1 MTTLRWFSFV
11 LALAV
16 LAAGMPGRAQEPA
29 PAPPADPPAVPEAE
43 AEPAEAAEAA
53 EAAVPAADYDAIQA
67 TIDRMRARLEGM
79 GQAAAERD
87 RALNFLEEQID
98 RAAGRIAG
106 GDETQEALRQR
117 TVTLNEELETLAD
130 EREQLTET
138 VDQRAALIANLEQQ
152 VSRLTEML
160 AGERVLV
167 GQLEGD
173 LGARDATLA
182 EVTEQREALEAELE
196 AVRAARQA
204 LDEELAALRQ
214 AQAAAL
220 AQRETKIA
228 ELEATVGQNE
238 TALGVKDTR
247 ISALSRQLTEL
258 NRQLGAVESLL
269 DSSETRIVEQQGT
282 IASLGARLE
291 QALLDRVEELSQYRS
306 EFFGRLR
313 EVLGDRPEVRIVG
326 DRFVFQSEL
335 LFASGSAWLGRDGT
349 EQLEALAQT
358 LREVAATIPPEIDWI
373 LRVDGHTDRVPVGAN
388 SAFRSNWELSTARAI
403 SVVEFLVRQGIP
415 PDRLAA
421 TGFGEFQPLDRRDDE
436 IAYRRNR
443 RIEFKLTEG

>member
-1 MTTLRWFSFV
+1 MTAQRS
-11 LALAV
+11 LAIVMALGV
-16 LAAGMPGRAQEPA
+16 LAAGPAGRAQEPA
-29 PAPPADPPAVPEAE
+29 APTPREPAPAA
-43 AEPAEAAEAA
+43 PAEAI
-53 EAAVPAADYDAIQA
+53 PAADYDSIQA

-87 RALNFLEEQID
+87 KALEFLEEQIA

-117 TVTLNEELETLAD
+117 TATLNEELESLAD
-130 EREQLTET
+130 ERTKLNEA
-138 VDQRAALIANLEQQ
+138 VDQRAALITNLEEQ
-152 VSRLTEML
+152 VARLTEML

-167 GQLEGD
+167 GKLEGD
-173 LGARDATLA
+173 LESRDSALT
-182 EVTEQREALEAELE
+182 EVAGQKDALEAELE
-196 AVRAARQA
+196 AARKARAAY
-204 LDEELAALRQ
+204 EERLATLQREHK
-214 AQAAAL
+214 AAL
-220 AQRETKIA
+220 AERETAIA
-228 ELEATVGQNE
+228 TLETTVDTKD
-238 TALGVKDTR
+238 TALEVADNR
-247 ISALSRQLTEL
+247 ITALSRQLTEL
-258 NRQLGAVESLL
+258 NRQLGVVESLL
-269 DSSETRIVEQQGT
+269 DTSESRIQEQQGT

-291 QALLDRVEELSQYRS
+291 QALIDRVEELSQYRS

-313 EVLGDRPEVRIVG
+313 KVLGDRPEVRIVG

-335 LFASGSAWLGRDGT
+335 LFASGSAWLGKDGT
-349 EQLEALAQT
+349 EQLVALAET

-373 LRVDGHTDRVPVGAN
+373 LRVDGHTDKVPVGAN

-403 SVVEFLVRQGIP
+403 SVVEFLIRQGIP
-415 PDRLAA
+415 PERLAA

>member
-1 MTTLRWFSFV
+1 MTAFRWMVIFGV
-11 LALAV
+11 LVV
-16 LAAGMPGRAQEPA
+16 LAAGAVGRAQEQ
-29 PAPPADPPAVPEAE
+29 APPAGTTVVVPPAAP
-43 AEPAEAAEAA
+43 AAE
-53 EAAVPAADYDAIQA
+53 EALPAPDYDAIQA

-87 RALNFLEEQID
+87 KALEFLEEQID

-117 TVTLNEELETLAD
+117 TATLNNELENLAD
-130 EREQLTET
+130 ERAKLSEA
-138 VDQRAALIANLEQQ
+138 VDERAALIANLEQQ
-152 VSRLTEML
+152 VARLTEML
-160 AGERVLV
+160 AGERVLT
-167 GQLEGD
+167 GKLEGD
-173 LGARDATLA
+173 LEGRNKALA
-182 EVTEQREALEAELE
+182 ESTVQKETLEAELE
-196 AVRAARQA
+196 SARTA
-204 LDEELAALRQ
+204 RLELEGRLAALQRE
-214 AQAAAL
+214 QAAAL
-220 AQRETKIA
+220 AERETKITA
-228 ELEATVGQNE
+228 LETTVGRNE
-238 TALGVKDTR
+238 MALGVADNR

-269 DSSETRIVEQQGT
+269 DTSENRIQEQQGT

-313 EVLGDRPEVRIVG
+313 QVLGDRPEVRIVG

-349 EQLEALAQT
+349 EQLVALANT

-373 LRVDGHTDRVPVGAN
+373 LRVDGHTDKVPVGAN
-388 SAFRSNWELSTARAI
+388 SAFKSNWELSTARAI
-403 SVVEFLVRQGIP
+403 SVVEFLIRQGIP
-415 PDRLAA
+415 PERLAA
-421 TGFGEFQPLDRRDDE
+421 TGFGEYQPLDRRDDE

>member
-1 MTTLRWFSFV
+1 MTAFRWMVIFGV
-11 LALAV
+11 LVV
-16 LAAGMPGRAQEPA
+16 LAAGAVGRAQEQ
-29 PAPPADPPAVPEAE
+29 APPAGTTVVVPPAAP
-43 AEPAEAAEAA
+43 AAE
-53 EAAVPAADYDAIQA
+53 EALPAPDYDAIQA

-87 RALNFLEEQID
+87 KALEFLEEQID

-117 TVTLNEELETLAD
+117 TATLNNELENLAD
-130 EREQLTET
+130 ERAKLSEA
-138 VDQRAALIANLEQQ
+138 VDERAALIANLEQQ
-152 VSRLTEML
+152 VARLTEML
-160 AGERVLV
+160 AGERVLT
-167 GQLEGD
+167 GKLEGD
-173 LGARDATLA
+173 LEGRNKALA
-182 EVTEQREALEAELE
+182 ESTVQKETLEGELE
-196 AVRAARQA
+196 AARTA
-204 LDEELAALRQ
+204 RLELEGRLAALQRE
-214 AQAAAL
+214 QAAAL
-220 AQRETKIA
+220 AERETKITA
-228 ELEATVGQNE
+228 LETTVGRNE
-238 TALGVKDTR
+238 MALGVADNR

-269 DSSETRIVEQQGT
+269 DTSENRIQEQQGT

-313 EVLGDRPEVRIVG
+313 QVLGDRPEVRIVG

-349 EQLEALAQT
+349 EQLVALANT

-373 LRVDGHTDRVPVGAN
+373 LRVDGHTDKVPVGAN
-388 SAFRSNWELSTARAI
+388 SAFKSNWELSTARAI
-403 SVVEFLVRQGIP
+403 SVVEFLIRQGIP
-415 PDRLAA
+415 PERLAA
-421 TGFGEFQPLDRRDDE
+421 TGFGEYQPLDRRDDE

>member
-1 MTTLRWFSFV
+1 LRVAAFRYFSFF
-11 LALAV
+11 LAV
-16 LAAGMPGRAQEPA
+16 VVLGTGAAGRAQEQDPA
-29 PAPPADPPAVPEAE
+29 PAAE
-43 AEPAEAAEAA
+43 QPAEPGGEEP
-53 EAAVPAADYDAIQA
+53 VPAADYDAIQA

-87 RALNFLEEQID
+87 RALSFLEEQID

-117 TVTLNEELETLAD
+117 TLTLNQELETLAD

-173 LGARDATLA
+173 LDARDATLA
-182 EVTEQREALEAELE
+182 EVTEQRETLEAELE
-196 AVRAARQA
+196 ATRAARQA

-214 AQAAAL
+214 AQAEAL

-238 TALGVKDTR
+238 TALGVADTR

-269 DSSETRIVEQQGT
+269 DSSENRIVEQQGT

-335 LFASGSAWLGRDGT
+335 LFASGSAWLGPEGT
-349 EQLEALAQT
+349 RQLEALAET

-373 LRVDGHTDRVPVGAN
+373 LRVDGHTDKVPVGAN

-415 PDRLAA
+415 PERLAA